1 MKELNMLVWITQLG
15 MGVAMPLVGFIWLG
29 IWLKNRFSLGAWCV
43 ILFCV
48 IGLITA
54 FVSSIIVIKFLM
66 RYIKKHDFKVFGWYR
81 IALGLLVLLYFLVL
95 K

>member
-15 MGVAMPLVGFIWLG
+15 MGVAMPLAGFIWLG

-54 FVSSIIVIKFLM
+54 FDGLKVSLKTMERLDKS
-66 RYIKKHDFKVFGWYR
+66 KKKNREKVMKGVSFNDHD
-81 IALGLLVLLYFLVL
+81 
-95 K
+95 

>member
-1 MKELNMLVWITQLG
+1 MKELNMLMWITQLG

-54 FVSSIIVIKFLM
+54 F
-66 RYIKKHDFKVFGWYR
+66 D
-81 IALGLLVLLYFLVL
+81 VL
-95 K
+95 KVTLKTMERLDKSKNKNKKKEITGISFNDYD

>member
-48 IGLITA
+48 IGLTTA
-54 FVSSIIVIKFLM
+54 FDGLKVSLKMMERLDKS
-66 RYIKKHDFKVFGWYR
+66 KKKNKKKEITGVSFNDHD
-81 IALGLLVLLYFLVL
+81 
-95 K
+95 

>member
-15 MGVAMPLVGFIWLG
+15 LGVAMPLAGFIWLG
-29 IWLKNRFSLGAWCV
+29 IWLKNRFSLGAWFV

-54 FVSSIIVIKFLM
+54 FDGLKVSLKTMERLEKS
-66 RYIKKHDFKVFGWYR
+66 KKKTGEKAAKGVSFNDHD
-81 IALGLLVLLYFLVL
+81 
-95 K
+95 